1 MISLDRTGMN
11 PLHDIISLVSMSQI
25 LRRSRPGAVL
35 GLSTKPVIYGS
46 LAAWLAGVPRRYALV
61 AGLGYVFTDDGAPQG
76 LKRRALRRLVTLL
89 YRMAFRVCDCVFFH
103 NADDLETFV
112 GHGLLPR
119 AKAELTTGSGVDL
132 DEFRPAP
139 LPDGPVTFL
148 LIARLLREK
157 GIREYVEAARILR
170 ARGVQA
176 QFLLLG
182 DVDSNPGSLKRD
194 EAMSWL
200 SEGLIEWPGEVE
212 DVRPWIARS
221 HVYVLPSWREGV
233 PRSTQEA
240 MAMGRPVITTDAVG
254 CRETVED
261 GVNGFLVPVRDA
273 AALAA
278 AMLRFIENPA
288 LIESMGR
295 ESRRLAEER
304 FDVHKI
310 NAIILDAMG
319 ISSHLPRDEGLK
331 D

>member
-1 MISLDRTGMN
+1 M
-11 PLHDIISLVSMSQI
+11 
-25 LRRSRPGAVL
+25 RRSRPGAVL

-157 GIREYVEAARILR
+157 GIREYVEAARMLR

-194 EAMSWL
+194 EAMSWV

-254 CRETVED
+254 CRETVD
-261 GVNGFLVPVRDA
+261 HGVNGFLVPVRDPE
-273 AALAA
+273 ALAH
-278 AMLRFIENPA
+278 AMFRFIENPA
-288 LIESMGR
+288 LIETMGR

-304 FDVHKI
+304 FDVHEI
-310 NAIILDAMG
+310 NAIILGAMG